1 MCVLMRINKLRVREG
16 QANRRRRDYIT
27 TNTQKE
33 KREARIKDIRNNN
46 STAVLLFMLIAKRVF
61 YLVNVALEKSD
72 SITINISPM

>member
-46 STAVLLFMLIAKRVF
+46 STAVLLFMLIAKEF
-61 YLVNVALEKSD
+61 F
-72 SITINISPM
+72 TW